1 MTTAT
6 GKIQG
11 REQVEQ
17 NSLINHHICR
27 GDRIVAASRRES
39 PDQSVMSLMGIRGM
53 SCAKLSYR
61 KKNSLTS

>member
-1 MTTAT
+1 MTAA

-17 NSLINHHICR
+17 NSLINHRICH
-27 GDRIVAASRRES
+27 GDRRIVAASRREF
-39 PDQSVMSLMGIRGM
+39 PDQSVMSLMGVRGM